1 MSLYLPGWSLKRRM
15 LLDVPRRKTGSE
27 LHQGGFAERIPCVL
41 QMILLQ
47 VCLLWLMMITTVL

>member
-27 LHQGGFAERIPCVL
+27 LQQGGVAERIPCVL